1 MQAKS
6 IAKQKAE
13 QLNERLNYMPS
24 ELLPGVETETEL
36 QYFEEEIEINDF
48 PQQIRY
54 KICSRVSACFRGN
67 SKELFFLLK
76 KISWFFMI
84 SSAFGDWEH
93 IIKRFK

>member
-1 MQAKS
+1 MTFIQAKS

-36 QYFEEEIEINDF
+36 QYFEEELEINDF

-54 KICSRVSACFRGN
+54 RICSRVQAFLPPFCDWLN
-67 SKELFFLLK
+67 SPFIKFFFFFVLLTEVIPQK
-76 KISWFFMI
+76 MM
-84 SSAFGDWEH
+84 
-93 IIKRFK
+93 